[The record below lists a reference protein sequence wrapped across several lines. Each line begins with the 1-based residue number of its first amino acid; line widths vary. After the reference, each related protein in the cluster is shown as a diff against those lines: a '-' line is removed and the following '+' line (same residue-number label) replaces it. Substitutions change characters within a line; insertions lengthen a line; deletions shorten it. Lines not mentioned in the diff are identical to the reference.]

1 MPDDY
6 PGREKALP
14 GLYEDVMAK
23 LHKDAEQHRAMIEDA
38 MSRMGMVP
46 IRQQE
51 LDLRIGQAIQR
62 DGSLE
67 PLLRPALEL
76 TREIRQDVQVA
87 QRRLGEYHQLREQD
101 GW

>member
-1 MPDDY
+1 
-6 PGREKALP
+6 
-14 GLYEDVMAK
+14 MAK
-23 LHKDAEQHRAMIEDA
+23 LKREAEQHRAMVEDA

-51 LDLRIGQAIQR
+51 LDLRIDQAIQR
-62 DGSLE
+62 DQSLA

-87 QRRLGEYHQLREQD
+87 QRRLGEYHQMREQH